1 MIRPVITL
9 KRRRIL
15 VDINTQRDFLTEQG
29 NCCVR
34 NHRRV
39 LANIRRIMAWS
50 RLKNI
55 KVISTSM
62 VIDRANGRK
71 CCIAG
76 TPGQQ
81 KISYTLRNQ
90 RMAFPADGST
100 DRPRDVLKQY
110 DQIILHTRCGN
121 PFEEPRADRV
131 LSEIKADEFIII
143 GTLTEEAVKHTALGL
158 LARRKNVTFINDAT
172 GYIDKN
178 TSEIAARQIEAKGAK
193 VTDIRNLLGS
203 GRINLVNACGC
214 QRCMGKYQ
222 KDAVGLAN

>member
-15 VDINTQRDFLTEQG
+15 VDINTQKDFLTEQG
-29 NCCVR
+29 SCCVR

-39 LANIRRIMAWS
+39 LANIRRIMAWT

-62 VIDRANGRK
+62 IVDRANGRS

-81 KISYTLRNQ
+81 KVSYTVRHNS
-90 RMAFPADGST
+90 MSFPADGST
-100 DRPRDVLKQY
+100 DLSRNVLKQY
-110 DQIILHTRCGN
+110 DQIILHTRCSN

-131 LSEIKADEFIII
+131 LSEIKADEFVII

-158 LARRKNVTFINDAT
+158 LARRKNVTFVNDAV

-178 TSEIAARQIEAKGAK
+178 TSEIAERQIEAKGAK
-193 VTDIRNLLGS
+193 VIDVRSLLGS
-203 GRINLVNACGC
+203 GHVNLVHACGC
-214 QRCMGKYQ
+214 ERCMGKYQ
-222 KDAVGLAN
+222 KDTVGLAN